1 VGGLVRLTV
10 LAALALLGL
19 AVRHKRTLPA
29 PGSHDNTIRC
39 RSCGVLYL
47 DDHNTPQGMGLACP
61 YCGETNFPEEG
72 Q

>member
-1 VGGLVRLTV
+1 MRLTV

-19 AVRHKRTLPA
+19 AVRHKRTLPDKG
-29 PGSHDNTIRC
+29 PNGDTIRC
-39 RSCGVLYL
+39 LSCGVLYP
-47 DDHNTPQGMGLACP
+47 DDHKTPRGMGLACP